1 MNRPVTID
9 VFFNVRRSRATVTLV
24 WPGRVF
30 VAEVSKR
37 RAEVLQS
44 CLALQQNSRGRA
56 RVLDDFIAEWRA

>member
-1 MNRPVTID
+1 MSDPATVD
-9 VFFNVRRSRATVTLV
+9 VFFSIRRSRATVTLV
-24 WPGRVF
+24 WPGCVF

-56 RVLDDFIAEWRA
+56 RVVDDFIAEWRA